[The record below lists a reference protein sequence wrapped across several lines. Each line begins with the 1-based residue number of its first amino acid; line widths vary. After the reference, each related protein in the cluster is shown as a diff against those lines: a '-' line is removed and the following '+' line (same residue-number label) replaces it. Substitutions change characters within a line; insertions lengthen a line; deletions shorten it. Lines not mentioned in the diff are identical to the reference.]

1 MGMDCCANGIE
12 ATAEGGVASAEK
24 DQVLQAVQVA
34 VHIRPLILQER
45 IQGCKECVSPVPNE
59 PQVQLGSHVFTFD
72 HVYGSAAS
80 PPSHIFEECV
90 APLVDGLFH
99 GYNATVL
106 AYGQTGSG
114 KTYTMG
120 TGGNAEGII
129 RRVMETL
136 FRKIEKLKDK
146 ADFQLRVSFIEIL
159 KEEIHDLLDTNPSQ
173 TVKQE
178 PFVGVFGVKPC
189 SPGKPPI
196 LIRETTGGGIT
207 LSSVT
212 EIDVTNLH
220 EMSSC
225 LEQGSA
231 FRATGSTNM
240 NTHSSRSHAIFTITM
255 EQRRRPDPLVGSP
268 EDDYLS
274 AKLHLVDLAGSERA
288 KRTGTDGLRF
298 KEGVHIN
305 KGLLALGNVISA
317 LGDDKKRKEGGHV
330 PYRDSKLT
338 RLLQDSLGGNSR
350 TVMIA
355 CVSPADSNAEETLNT
370 LKYANR
376 ARNIQNK
383 PTVNRDPA
391 AAELLKLRQQIEILQ
406 NQLLCAQEANS
417 SDDLQILKQKVVW
430 LEARNAELCLELQ
443 QSRDAL
449 EALMQQT
456 HVHCG
461 SQYENREGVTSQ
473 AETILANQV
482 SRIKELETELQQ
494 LKARASQQTVQSCH
508 PPMMSCMNG
517 SAPAVVDLEIPSDLS
532 PEIDTHAKE
541 LEHTI
546 LQDSLD
552 KELQELN
559 KKLAQKEAEM
569 KSFTKS
575 DSMVLKQHFE
585 RKLVELEEEKKAL
598 QRERDVLLAELENLA
613 TASDEQTHKMQDSYI
628 QKLKEL
634 EYQIAD
640 LKKKQDNQS
649 QLLKQKQRSDEA
661 ARRLHDEIHRIKQQ
675 KVQLQQK
682 IKQES
687 EQFRLWKA
695 AREKELLQL
704 RKEGRRNEYEMH
716 KLRALHQHQKMVLQR
731 KTEEAAIA
739 TRRLKEVLESRKL
752 SGREAGTLTDNGH
765 AFQADDKV
773 LHSWVDR
780 EIEVA
785 LHVHEVRVAY
795 DKQSEAR
802 TALANELSKL
812 KAEEMYDRSYNAQNG
827 NFLPMH
833 GQIDLLE
840 NMLNASSDA
849 LVSMASELSEAEER
863 ELNGHARW
871 LHLKTLGEAK
881 ALLNVTFGA
890 AVCARCDLQD
900 RETEIRELKDK
911 IVELNDA
918 LKLSDARRQELDRQ
932 QRLKEQAVAVALAAA
947 TKAGADVAVR
957 CGMEEL
963 SLGFSQLAAS
973 GSKHLQYTTNN
984 SVDGSSDYDVRK
996 LASLEPGLMTKQPGF
1011 QTGKLWKWKQSHQQ
1025 RWSFHFKWKWQK
1037 PWRLSEWG
1045 MGKGATGYRFDVR
1058 HRDRWKRLRV

>member
-1 MGMDCCANGIE
+1 MDCCANGIE

-106 AYGQTGSG
+106 AYGQASTGSG

-173 TVKQE
+173 AVKQE

-449 EALMQQT
+449 EALMQET
-456 HVHCG
+456 HVG
-461 SQYENREGVTSQ
+461 YSS
-473 AETILANQV
+473 
-482 SRIKELETELQQ
+482 KLETELQQ

-517 SAPAVVDLEIPSDLS
+517 SA

-634 EYQIAD
+634 EYQATD

-752 SGREAGTLTDNGH
+752 SGREAVFCYSNSRHWTGTLTDNGH

-827 NFLPMH
+827 NCLPMH

-881 ALLNVTFGA
+881 ALLNVTFTNKFL
-890 AVCARCDLQD
+890 VNSRCDLQD

-947 TKAGADVAVR
+947 TKVDKKFRAGADVAVR

-973 GSKHLQYTTNN
+973 GSKHLQYPTNN

-996 LASLEPGLMTKQPGF
+996 VNTIPGF

-1037 PWRLSEWG
+1037 PWRLSEW
-1045 MGKGATGYRFDVR
+1045 VR
-1058 HRDRWKRLRV
+1058 HGEESIERVRPSKVVGLLEMT

>member
-1 MGMDCCANGIE
+1 MDCCANGIE

-106 AYGQTGSG
+106 AYGQASTGSG

-443 QSRDAL
+443 QSL
-449 EALMQQT
+449 
-456 HVHCG
+456 
-461 SQYENREGVTSQ
+461 
-473 AETILANQV
+473 

-881 ALLNVTFGA
+881 ALLNVTFA
-890 AVCARCDLQD
+890 NKVLVNSRCDLQD

-947 TKAGADVAVR
+947 TKVDKKFRAGADVAVR